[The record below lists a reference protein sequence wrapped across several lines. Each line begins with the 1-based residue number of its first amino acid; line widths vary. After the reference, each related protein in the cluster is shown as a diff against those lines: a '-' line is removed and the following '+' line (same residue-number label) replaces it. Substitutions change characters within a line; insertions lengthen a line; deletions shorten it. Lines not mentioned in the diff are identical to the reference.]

1 MPRCLSVHRGRTVAG
16 RGIRLGLLLLSAVPL
31 LPDTPPQSN
40 AVDTSPAALKNL
52 SLEELSQI
60 EVTTPS
66 KTPTP
71 AFQTPAAITV
81 ITGEDIKRSGALSIP
96 EALRLAPGVEVARI
110 DGNKWSIGIR
120 GFGSRLSRAVLVLI
134 DGRTVYTPLFAGT
147 YWEVQDTLM
156 DDIDR
161 IEVIRGPG
169 GTIWGPNAVDGV
181 INVITKSAHETKGI
195 LASAGGGNAEQGF
208 ANFRYGGGNQQFGYR
223 VYVKAFTDSPEVHS
237 DGKNFDDWRAAQAG
251 ARLDWTGQHR
261 DTFTLQGDL
270 NDEKAGERVQATSY
284 TPPYSQII
292 DGNALLSGGNIMGR
306 WTRILTDGNDVQ
318 IQAYYDRT
326 NRHEPNFGE
335 NRNAFDID
343 FLQRLRL
350 PAREQVSWG
359 LGARVD
365 PVHDIEVV
373 SGLTFLPSNRTDY
386 LFTGFLQ
393 DEIGLLEHRL
403 TLTLGTKVLRTN
415 FTGVDL
421 EPSVRLL
428 WTPTEHDTV
437 WAAFTHALRTP
448 SDSEENFYLSGF
460 VGTAPDGTNIFA
472 RFNANPSFAPE
483 QLNGYELG
491 YRRLLGRKIYLD
503 LATFYNH
510 YHDLFDEEIT
520 GPIAPEDTPAPAHL
534 LLPAQF
540 RNGLKGATEGGE
552 IAPEWRPASFWRVRG
567 SYSYLHMNLEK
578 APGSGDIGTAPTI
591 VGSSPA
597 HQVDVRSSIDFKKSF
612 QFDLAYRYVSALPGE
627 LVPAY
632 STGDARL
639 AWRRGQVELSLVG
652 QNLLQPWHF
661 EANGDPGPLVAIK
674 RSVYAKIA
682 WTR

>member
-1 MPRCLSVHRGRTVAG
+1 
-16 RGIRLGLLLLSAVPL
+16 
-31 LPDTPPQSN
+31 
-40 AVDTSPAALKNL
+40 
-52 SLEELSQI
+52 
-60 EVTTPS
+60 
-66 KTPTP
+66 
-71 AFQTPAAITV
+71 
-81 ITGEDIKRSGALSIP
+81 
-96 EALRLAPGVEVARI
+96 
-110 DGNKWSIGIR
+110 
-120 GFGSRLSRAVLVLI
+120 
-134 DGRTVYTPLFAGT
+134 
-147 YWEVQDTLM
+147 
-156 DDIDR
+156 
-161 IEVIRGPG
+161 
-169 GTIWGPNAVDGV
+169 
-181 INVITKSAHETKGI
+181 
-195 LASAGGGNAEQGF
+195 
-208 ANFRYGGGNQQFGYR
+208 
-223 VYVKAFTDSPEVHS
+223 
-237 DGKNFDDWRAAQAG
+237 
-251 ARLDWTGQHR
+251 
-261 DTFTLQGDL
+261 
-270 NDEKAGERVQATSY
+270 
-284 TPPYSQII
+284 
-292 DGNALLSGGNIMGR
+292 
-306 WTRILTDGNDVQ
+306 
-318 IQAYYDRT
+318 
-326 NRHEPNFGE
+326 
-335 NRNAFDID
+335 
-343 FLQRLRL
+343 
-350 PAREQVSWG
+350 
-359 LGARVD
+359 
-365 PVHDIEVV
+365 
-373 SGLTFLPSNRTDY
+373 
-386 LFTGFLQ
+386 LQ
-393 DEIGLLEHRL
+393 DEIGLVEHRL
-403 TLTLGTKVLRTN
+403 ILTLGTKLLRTN

-428 WTPTEHDTV
+428 WTPTERDTV

-448 SDSEENFYLSGF
+448 SDSEENFYLSGL
-460 VGTAPDGTNIFA
+460 VGTAPDGTTIFA

-520 GPIAPEDTPAPAHL
+520 GPIEPEATPAPAHL

-552 IAPEWRPASFWRVRG
+552 IAPEWRPTGFWRLRG

-639 AWRRGQVELSLVG
+639 AWRRGPVELSLVG